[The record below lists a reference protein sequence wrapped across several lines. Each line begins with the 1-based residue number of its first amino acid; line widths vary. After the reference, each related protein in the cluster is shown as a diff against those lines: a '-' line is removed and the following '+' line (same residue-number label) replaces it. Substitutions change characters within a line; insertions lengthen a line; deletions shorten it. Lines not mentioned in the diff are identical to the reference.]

1 MWESICYSIFALAM
15 LASIVLGFLVFARKK
30 KSLRLFF
37 WCALAF
43 GFGVEFLSTGPK
55 QGVVGV
61 VMGLVFIVPSVC
73 LMVMRV
79 RKFSRTTTQYQESA
93 TGVPTTSVNASV
105 PTSPTPVNAPTPT
118 PPISVNAPAPTPPTS
133 VNAAKPTSPTPRE
146 DQTKSKADLVVPS
159 WKDGCKKQYSYTV
172 KLHLTN
178 KAKLVEQAMAKEFM
192 LEPVLVGNEV
202 HVLSGGAD
210 VGILLERCDMVKDWL
225 KRGDPYF
232 LCVQSLMDD
241 DTSTCT
247 ALLVFYRDRRKG
259 QEHREQTVVSL
270 VGYKS
275 AEVQNNICLLHEG
288 EELKIEEG
296 DEREGQM
303 NVTVDGL
310 FLGRLPTKIVKRYE
324 EDDVYGVFFE
334 GTEDEETSKGNVD
347 KPLVRII
354 W

>member
-1 MWESICYSIFALAM
+1 MWENICIALLFIATLGALA
-15 LASIVLGFLVFARKK
+15 LGFLAFVRKK
-30 KSLRLFF
+30 KQFILFF
-37 WCALAF
+37 WCVLALGL
-43 GFGVEFLSTGPK
+43 GFGFLSTGPK
-55 QGVVGV
+55 EGVIGI

-73 LMVMRV
+73 LMVMRI
-79 RKFSRTTTQYQESA
+79 RKFSRITTQYQEPVI
-93 TGVPTTSVNASV
+93 GVP
-105 PTSPTPVNAPTPT
+105 PT
-118 PPISVNAPAPTPPTS
+118 SVNAPAPTPPTS

-146 DQTKSKADLVVPS
+146 DQTKSKVDFVVPS

-192 LEPVLVGNEV
+192 LEPVLVGDEV

-241 DTSTCT
+241 GTPTCT

-275 AEVQNNICLLHEG
+275 DEVQNNICLLHEG
-288 EELKIEEG
+288 EELEIEED
-296 DEREGQM
+296 DEEEQM

-310 FLGRLPTKIVKRYE
+310 FLGRLPAKIVKRYE